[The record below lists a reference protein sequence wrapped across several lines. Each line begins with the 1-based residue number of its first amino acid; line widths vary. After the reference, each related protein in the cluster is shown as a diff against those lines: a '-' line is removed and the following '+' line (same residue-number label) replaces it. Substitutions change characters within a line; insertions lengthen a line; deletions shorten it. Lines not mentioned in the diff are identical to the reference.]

1 MNKEPCIFDANGKF
15 QLQFVLISF
24 WNYYYNYLYFIISY
38 LWAGGVIVHRD
49 TLRHNGR

>member
-24 WNYYYNYLYFIISY
+24 WNNYYNYLY
-38 LWAGGVIVHRD
+38 LWAGGVIVNRD
-49 TLRHNGR
+49 KLRHNGR